1 MHLTIYLP
9 FPVLFVLSWEFRRPS
24 GIISFPLETISFSFQ
39 VFWQHI
45 LFIFFLWKN
54 VLIALSWIMLSLKLE
69 FGLDILF
76 AFIGRKMSHLFQFPS
91 FLSHSVSLCAMY
103 CFPFA
108 SVTICFLPDFKLLD
122 CGVLS
127 VAFFLVIFIAYF
139 LFGIYLKS
147 LLLRIWEIFSPD
159 IFIFFFFFL
168 SYPLFLSIHFHAL
181 LTIWCHLRC
190 PLGSSYYC
198 YLQYCFFLFLILD
211 NFYCFYH
218 YVHLLFLMLCAFGKS
233 TQQIFNFRN
242 SIPHFYGFHLV
253 SFYYLYLTEN
263 MK

>member
-147 LLLRIWEIFSPD
+147 LLLRIWEIFSHD
-159 IFIFFFFFL
+159 IFIFFFFFPVL
-168 SYPLFLSIHFHAL
+168 SSLFINTFSCTFNHMMPSKMSFRFQLLLLFAILFLSV
-181 LTIWCHLRC
+181 
-190 PLGSSYYC
+190 PYLG
-198 YLQYCFFLFLILD
+198 
-211 NFYCFYH
+211 
-218 YVHLLFLMLCAFGKS
+218 
-233 TQQIFNFRN
+233 
-242 SIPHFYGFHLV
+242 
-253 SFYYLYLTEN
+253 
-263 MK
+263 